1 MARKQSPSVGRT
13 TRSFAY
19 KVIWSIEPRSA
30 VGSVFLTKQYD
41 GRSYDYHRYN
51 AKTLTFEHYMRVRY
65 LGPITARTER
75 GKIRQLLAL
84 RGTAHLRKGA
94 KAA

>member
-1 MARKQSPSVGRT
+1 MAREKQPSARRA

-30 VGSVFLTKQYD
+30 VGSVFLTGQYD
-41 GRSYDYHRYN
+41 GRTYDYHRYN
-51 AKTLTFEHYMRVRY
+51 PKTLAFERYMRVRD

-94 KAA
+94 RAA